1 MSKSHPVEVIS
12 YSGRRQAERP
22 LSFVWQDHVHRVER
36 LEREWLGPRGPH
48 FLVRSGDGSRYH
60 LAFRETQDLWLLLPL
75 EDG

>member
-1 MSKSHPVEVIS
+1 MTESHPVQVIA

-22 LSFVWQDHVHRVER
+22 LSFVWQDDVHTVDR

-48 FLVRSGDGSRYH
+48 FVVRSSDGSRFH
-60 LAFRETQDLWLLLPL
+60 LAYREAQDRWVLIHP